1 MSNFVD
7 KKYFLQHTHFDKTI
21 SKNVIKCRLIGGVV
35 DVEEK
40 IIEKILKNKKIFLKK
55 EIECIRRN
63 KKVISLIY
71 IISAIDTINF
81 IKNKKEV

>member
-35 DVEEK
+35 DVEK
-40 IIEKILKNKKIFLKK
+40 YILDKLVNCNVFSDA
-55 EIECIRRN
+55 EMD
-63 KKVISLIY
+63 V
-71 IISAIDTINF
+71 
-81 IKNKKEV
+81 IKNNIDVVVKVYRIFTIEDFNKSCKF